1 MRAHITLQI
10 CGPLIGRLL
19 AGTVA
24 AAAMLLP
31 ASQAAASNNFTLQR
45 FGECES
51 RGPTNNCLRTSSNAK
66 GFRAFAGQLGE
77 VMTIKGLAPADTPG
91 VAGFVF
97 QVDRS
102 VHDFDI
108 KTDGAGNPWVLA
120 HKTGKP
126 ESSLGTT
133 QIHVRKGLPFS
144 FEVGTALTLLDDSDL
159 MAVGVEGKFA
169 LHEDIF
175 WPLPD
180 LAIHGGVNT
189 ILGSADLVLTNLQI
203 DALTSLPIGINSVT
217 NFTPFGGYG
226 VVIPFS
232 ASRLIDTTP
241 DDPRPAVSSS
251 SADLINQPEVN
262 FSLDAE
268 VRPVAVVGARFQWAM
283 LDLTYQTQFSD
294 AVSSQSVSI
303 GADF

>member
-1 MRAHITLQI
+1 MRAHLTLRT
-10 CGPLIGRLL
+10 CGPLLGRML

-24 AAAMLLP
+24 AALLLLP
-31 ASQAAASNNFTLQR
+31 AAEAAASNNFTLQR
-45 FGECES
+45 FGKCEVL
-51 RGPTNNCLRTSSNAK
+51 GPTNNCLRTSSNEK
-66 GFRAFAGQLGE
+66 GFRSFAGQLGE
-77 VMTIKGLAPADTPG
+77 VMTIKGAAPADTPG

-102 VHDFDI
+102 FNDFDV
-108 KTDGAGNPWVLA
+108 KTDGESNPWVLA

-126 ESSLGTT
+126 EASMGTT

-159 MAVGVEGKFA
+159 MAVGVEGKWS

-180 LAIHGGVNT
+180 LAIHGGLNT
-189 ILGSADLVLTNLQI
+189 ILGSSDLVLTNLQI
-203 DALTSLPIGINSVT
+203 DALTSLPIGISSVV
-217 NFTPFGGYG
+217 NLTPFGGYG

-251 SADLINQPEVN
+251 SADLVNQPEFN
-262 FSLDAE
+262 FSLDPE

-283 LDLTYQTQFSD
+283 LDLTYQSQFSD
-294 AVSSQSVSI
+294 AVTSQTVSI

>member
-1 MRAHITLQI
+1 MRAHLTQRPR
-10 CGPLIGRLL
+10 GPLIGRLL
-19 AGTVA
+19 AGA
-24 AAAMLLP
+24 ALLLLP
-31 ASQAAASNNFTLQR
+31 VASAEASNNFTLQR
-45 FGECES
+45 FGTCEDI
-51 RGPTNNCLRTSSNAK
+51 REPNKNCLRTSTKDKA
-66 GFRAFAGQLGE
+66 FRSFAGQLGE
-77 VMTIKGLAPADTPG
+77 VMTIKGVAPADSPG

-97 QVDRS
+97 QIDRS
-102 VHDFDI
+102 FNDFDV
-108 KTDGAGNPWVLA
+108 KTDGAENPWVLA

-126 ESSLGTT
+126 EASMGTT

-144 FEVGTALTLLDDSDL
+144 FEVGTVLTLLDDSDL
-159 MAVGVEGKFA
+159 LAVGVEGKWA

-189 ILGSADLVLTNLQI
+189 LLGSSDLVLTNLQI
-203 DALTSLPIGINSVT
+203 DALLSLPIGIGSVV
-217 NFTPFGGYG
+217 NLTPFGGYG

-241 DDPRPAVSSS
+241 DDARPAVESSDN
-251 SADLINQPEVN
+251 ALRNQPEVN
-262 FSLDAE
+262 FALEAE

-283 LDLTYQTQFSD
+283 LDLTYQSQFSD
-294 AVSSQSVSI
+294 TVTSQSVSI

>member
-1 MRAHITLQI
+1 MRAHLTLRT
-10 CGPLIGRLL
+10 CGPLLGRLM
-19 AGTVA
+19 AGAVVA
-24 AAAMLLP
+24 ALLP
-31 ASQAAASNNFTLQR
+31 AAEAAASNNFTLQR
-45 FGECES
+45 FGKCEAL
-51 RGPTNNCLRTSSNAK
+51 GPTNNCLRTSSNEK
-66 GFRAFAGQLGE
+66 GFRSFAGQLGE
-77 VMTIKGLAPADTPG
+77 VMTIKGVAPADTPG

-102 VHDFDI
+102 FNDFDV
-108 KTDGAGNPWVLA
+108 KTDGDANPWVLA
-120 HKTGKP
+120 HKTEDP
-126 ESSLGTT
+126 AASVGTT

-159 MAVGVEGKFA
+159 MAVGVEGKWA

-180 LAIHGGVNT
+180 LAIHGGLNT
-189 ILGSADLVLTNLQI
+189 ILGSSDLVLTNLQI
-203 DALTSLPIGINSVT
+203 DALTSLPIGISSVV
-217 NFTPFGGYG
+217 NLTPFGGYG

-241 DDPRPAVSSS
+241 DDPRPAVSSA
-251 SADLINQPEVN
+251 SADLVNQPEIN
-262 FSLDAE
+262 FSLDPE

-283 LDLTYQTQFSD
+283 LDLTYQSQFSD
-294 AVSSQSVSI
+294 AVTSQSVSI

>member
-1 MRAHITLQI
+1 MRAHLTLRS
-10 CGPLIGRLL
+10 CGLSSGRLL
-19 AGTVA
+19 AGAVVAGALFA
-24 AAAMLLP
+24 AAP
-31 ASQAAASNNFTLQR
+31 AQASNNFSLQR
-45 FGECES
+45 FGTCEVLTQ
-51 RGPTNNCLRTSSNAK
+51 PDNNCLRTSTNEKA
-66 GFRAFAGQLGE
+66 FRSFAGQLGE
-77 VMTIKGLAPADTPG
+77 VMTIKGVSPADTPG

-102 VHDFDI
+102 FNDFDV
-108 KTDGAGNPWVLA
+108 KTDGDANPWVLA
-120 HKTGKP
+120 HKTSDP
-126 ESSLGTT
+126 EASMATT

-159 MAVGVEGKFA
+159 MAVGVEGKWA

-180 LAIHGGVNT
+180 LAIHGGLNT
-189 ILGSADLVLTNLQI
+189 ILGSSDLVLTNLQI
-203 DALTSLPIGINSVT
+203 DALTSLPIGINNVT

-251 SADLINQPEVN
+251 DPNLVNQPEVN

-283 LDLTYQTQFSD
+283 LDLTYQSQFSE
-294 AVSSQSVSI
+294 AVTSQSVSI